1 MINPGNR
8 ICNLKSNVD
17 GFHLTCYDSNAG
29 ILCKVRYMNKFKE
42 KFAGLLRWLQPG
54 LGVKRWILAILL
66 GTTIIALGL
75 ALFVIDLYR
84 RAPET
89 WWLPLVSF
97 ASLRSLPR
105 LMRVI
110 IFEGLGAGI
119 IIWGIIGLNRSLLG
133 PFLRPGHTIVDRL
146 EKHQSRK
153 HGPKIVAIGGGHGL
167 ATLLRGLKTVSH
179 NIYAV
184 VTVADDGGSSGRL
197 RESLGILPPG
207 DVRNCLAALSDDE
220 DLLAQLFQYRF
231 ADANGSLGG
240 HSFGNLFISSMAEVT
255 GSFEQAIAESGRV
268 LAVSGRV
275 LPATL
280 ENVKLIADIKMI
292 DNVINRVEGESKIT
306 DASGKIQRVMLEPG
320 NPAAYPEVIQSLLS
334 ADLIVIG
341 PGSLYTS
348 ILPNLL
354 VKDITSAIRASQALK
369 IFICNVATQ
378 TGETEG
384 FSCGDHL
391 RVVDEHIGS
400 NLFDIVVAN
409 EVPPK
414 DYHPNVEG
422 VEVEDELRLKYNV
435 YIKDLIDVEH
445 PWRHDPQKI
454 TQALMDLLRERTGP
468 LTM

>member
-1 MINPGNR
+1 MDKI
-8 ICNLKSNVD
+8 
-17 GFHLTCYDSNAG
+17 
-29 ILCKVRYMNKFKE
+29 KE
-42 KFAGLLRWLQPG
+42 KIAGLYRWLRPG
-54 LGVKRWILAILL
+54 LGIKRWILAILL

-89 WWLPLVSF
+89 WWLPLISF
-97 ASLRSLPR
+97 ASLRYLPR
-105 LMRVI
+105 LVRVLV
-110 IFEGLGAGI
+110 FEALGLGI

-231 ADANGSLGG
+231 ATDDASLKG

-255 GSFEQAIAESGRV
+255 GSFEQAIAESGRE

-280 ENVKLIADIKMI
+280 ENVHLIADIRKPESKEI
-292 DNVINRVEGESKIT
+292 SRVVGESKVT
-306 DASGKIQRVMLEPG
+306 ETKGVIQRVMLEPN
-320 NPAAYPEVIQSLLS
+320 NPAAYPEVIQSVLS

-369 IFICNVATQ
+369 IFVCNVATQ
-378 TGETEG
+378 VGETEG

-391 RVVDEHIGS
+391 RVVEDHVGS
-400 NLFDIVVAN
+400 NIFDIIVAN
-409 EVPPK
+409 ETKPNE
-414 DYHPNVEG
+414 YHQNVEG
-422 VEVEDELRLKYNV
+422 VETEDELSMKYNV
-435 YIKDLIDVEH
+435 YKTDLIDVDH
-445 PWRHDPQKI
+445 PWRHDPDKI
-454 TQALMDLLRERTGP
+454 TQVLMDLLRERTGP

>member
-1 MINPGNR
+1 MDI
-8 ICNLKSNVD
+8 I
-17 GFHLTCYDSNAG
+17 
-29 ILCKVRYMNKFKE
+29 KE
-42 KFAGLLRWLQPG
+42 KVKGLLRWLQPG
-54 LGVKRWILAILL
+54 LGIKRWILAILL

-89 WWLPLVSF
+89 WWLPLISF
-97 ASLRSLPR
+97 ASLRDLPR

-110 IFEGLGAGI
+110 IFEALGLGI
-119 IIWGIIGLNRSLLG
+119 IVWGIIGLNRSLLG

-231 ADANGSLGG
+231 ANDDESLKG

-280 ENVKLIADIKMI
+280 ENVQLIADVRKSDSKEIS
-292 DNVINRVEGESKIT
+292 RVVGESKIT
-306 DASGKIQRVMLEPG
+306 ETGGIIKRVMLEPN
-320 NPAAYPEVIQSLLS
+320 NPAAYPEVIQSVLS

-354 VKDITSAIRASQALK
+354 VKDITSAIKASQALK
-369 IFICNVATQ
+369 IFVCNVATQ
-378 TGETEG
+378 AGETEG

-391 RVVDEHIGS
+391 RVVEDHVGS
-400 NLFDIVVAN
+400 NIFDIIVAN
-409 EVPPK
+409 DIKPSE
-414 DYHPNVEG
+414 YHQNVEG
-422 VEVEDELRLKYNV
+422 VETEDELSMKYNV
-435 YIKDLIDVEH
+435 YKTDLIDVEH
-445 PWRHDPQKI
+445 PWRHDSDKI
-454 TQALMDLLRERTGP
+454 TQVLMDLLRERTGP

>member
-1 MINPGNR
+1 M
-8 ICNLKSNVD
+8 D
-17 GFHLTCYDSNAG
+17 
-29 ILCKVRYMNKFKE
+29 ILKE
-42 KFAGLLRWLQPG
+42 KIKGLLRWLQPG
-54 LGVKRWILAILL
+54 LGIKRWILAILL

-75 ALFVIDLYR
+75 AVFVIDLYR

-89 WWLPLVSF
+89 WWLPLISF
-97 ASLRSLPR
+97 ASLRDLPR

-110 IFEGLGAGI
+110 IFEALGMGI
-119 IIWGIIGLNRSLLG
+119 IVWGIIGLNRSLLG

-231 ADANGSLGG
+231 ANSDGSLKG
-240 HSFGNLFISSMAEVT
+240 HSFGNLFISSMAEIT

-280 ENVKLIADIKMI
+280 ENVQLIGDVRKSDSKEIS
-292 DNVINRVEGESKIT
+292 RVVGESKIT
-306 DASGKIQRVMLEPG
+306 ETRGIIKRVMLEPN
-320 NPAAYPEVIQSLLS
+320 NPAAYPEVIQSVLS

-369 IFICNVATQ
+369 IFVCNVATQ
-378 TGETEG
+378 MGETEG

-391 RVVDEHIGS
+391 RVIEDHVGS
-400 NLFDIVVAN
+400 NIFDIIVAN
-409 EVPPK
+409 DIKPSE
-414 DYHPNVEG
+414 YHQNIEG
-422 VEVEDELRLKYNV
+422 VETEDELSMKYNV
-435 YIKDLIDVEH
+435 YKTDLIDVEH
-445 PWRHDPQKI
+445 PWRHDSDKI
-454 TQALMDLLRERTGP
+454 TQVLMDLLRERTGP

>member
-1 MINPGNR
+1 MDI
-8 ICNLKSNVD
+8 I
-17 GFHLTCYDSNAG
+17 
-29 ILCKVRYMNKFKE
+29 KE
-42 KFAGLLRWLQPG
+42 KVKGLLRWLQPG
-54 LGVKRWILAILL
+54 LGIKRWILAILL

-75 ALFVIDLYR
+75 AVFVIDLYR

-89 WWLPLVSF
+89 WWLPLISF
-97 ASLRSLPR
+97 ASLRDLPR

-110 IFEGLGAGI
+110 IFEALGMVI
-119 IIWGIIGLNRSLLG
+119 IVWGIIGLNRSLLG

-167 ATLLRGLKTVSH
+167 ATLLRGLKSVSH

-231 ADANGSLGG
+231 ANADGSLKG

-280 ENVKLIADIKMI
+280 ENVQLIADVRKSDSKEIS
-292 DNVINRVEGESKIT
+292 RVVGESKIT
-306 DASGKIQRVMLEPG
+306 ETGGIIKRVMLEPN
-320 NPAAYPEVIQSLLS
+320 NPAAYPEVIQSVLS

-354 VKDITSAIRASQALK
+354 VKDITSAIKASQALK
-369 IFICNVATQ
+369 IFVCNVATQ
-378 TGETEG
+378 AGETDG

-391 RVVDEHIGS
+391 RVVEDHVGS
-400 NLFDIVVAN
+400 NIFDIIVAN
-409 EVPPK
+409 DIKPSE
-414 DYHPNVEG
+414 YHQNVEG
-422 VEVEDELRLKYNV
+422 VETEDELSLKYNV
-435 YIKDLIDVEH
+435 YKTDLIDVEH
-445 PWRHDPQKI
+445 PWRHDSDKI
-454 TQALMDLLRERTGP
+454 TQVLMDLLRERTGP

>member
-1 MINPGNR
+1 MDI
-8 ICNLKSNVD
+8 I
-17 GFHLTCYDSNAG
+17 
-29 ILCKVRYMNKFKE
+29 KE
-42 KFAGLLRWLQPG
+42 KVKGLLRWLQPG
-54 LGVKRWILAILL
+54 LGIKRWILAILL

-75 ALFVIDLYR
+75 AVFVIDLYR

-89 WWLPLVSF
+89 WWLPLISF
-97 ASLRSLPR
+97 ASLRDLPR

-110 IFEGLGAGI
+110 IFEALGLGI
-119 IIWGIIGLNRSLLG
+119 IVWGIIGLNRSLLG

-231 ADANGSLGG
+231 ANDDESLKG

-280 ENVKLIADIKMI
+280 ENVQLIADVRKSDSKEIS
-292 DNVINRVEGESKIT
+292 RVVGESKIT
-306 DASGKIQRVMLEPG
+306 ETGGIIKRVMLEP
-320 NPAAYPEVIQSLLS
+320 NSPAAYPEVIQSVLS

-354 VKDITSAIRASQALK
+354 VKDITSAIKASQALK
-369 IFICNVATQ
+369 IFVCNVATQ
-378 TGETEG
+378 AGETEG

-391 RVVDEHIGS
+391 RVVEDHVGS
-400 NLFDIVVAN
+400 NIFDIIVAN
-409 EVPPK
+409 DIKPSE
-414 DYHPNVEG
+414 YHQNVEG
-422 VEVEDELRLKYNV
+422 VETEDELSMKYNV
-435 YIKDLIDVEH
+435 YKTDLIDVEH
-445 PWRHDPQKI
+445 PWRHDSDKI
-454 TQALMDLLRERTGP
+454 TQVLMDLLRERTGP

>member
-1 MINPGNR
+1 MDNI
-8 ICNLKSNVD
+8 
-17 GFHLTCYDSNAG
+17 
-29 ILCKVRYMNKFKE
+29 KE
-42 KFAGLLRWLQPG
+42 KITGLHRWLRPG
-54 LGVKRWILAILL
+54 LGIKRWILAILL

-97 ASLRSLPR
+97 ASLRYLPR
-105 LMRVI
+105 LVRVLV
-110 IFEGLGAGI
+110 FEALGLGI

-231 ADANGSLGG
+231 ATDDGSLKG

-280 ENVKLIADIKMI
+280 ENVQLIADIREPESKEI
-292 DNVINRVEGESKIT
+292 RRVVGESKVT
-306 DASGKIQRVMLEPG
+306 ETKGVIQRVMLEPN
-320 NPAAYPEVIQSLLS
+320 NPAAYPEVIQSVLS

-369 IFICNVATQ
+369 IFVCNVATQ
-378 TGETEG
+378 VGETEG

-391 RVVDEHIGS
+391 RVVEDHVGS
-400 NLFDIVVAN
+400 NIFDIIVAN
-409 EVPPK
+409 ETKPNE
-414 DYHPNVEG
+414 YHQNVEG
-422 VEVEDELRLKYNV
+422 VETEDELSMKYNV
-435 YIKDLIDVEH
+435 YKTDLIDIDH
-445 PWRHDPQKI
+445 PWRHDPDKI
-454 TQALMDLLRERTGP
+454 TQVLMDLLRERTGP

>member
-1 MINPGNR
+1 MNP
-8 ICNLKSNVD
+8 
-17 GFHLTCYDSNAG
+17 
-29 ILCKVRYMNKFKE
+29 FKE
-42 KFAGLLRWLQPG
+42 RIKSLLRWLQPG
-54 LGVKRWILAILL
+54 LGVKRWILAILI

-84 RAPET
+84 KTPDS
-89 WWLPLVSF
+89 WLLPLVSF

-105 LMRVI
+105 LVRVI
-110 IFEGLGAGI
+110 VFELLGVGI
-119 IIWGIIGLNRSLLG
+119 IVWGLIGLNRSLLG
-133 PFLRPGHTIVDRL
+133 PYLRPGHNIVDRL

-167 ATLLRGLKTVSH
+167 ATLLRGIKTLSH

-184 VTVADDGGSSGRL
+184 VSVADDGGSSGRL

-220 DLLAQLFQYRF
+220 DLLTHLFQYRF
-231 ADANGSLGG
+231 ADAEGTLKG

-280 ENVKLIADIKMI
+280 ENVKLIADIKTEENSKAVRI
-292 DNVINRVEGESKIT
+292 EGESKIT
-306 DASGKIQRVMLEPG
+306 ETVGIIKRVMLEPG
-320 NPAAYPEVIQSLLS
+320 NPAAYPEVIQSILS

-348 ILPNLL
+348 IMPNLL
-354 VKDITSAIRASQALK
+354 VRDITAAIRASQALK
-369 IFICNVATQ
+369 IFVCNVAAEV
-378 TGETEG
+378 GETEG
-384 FSCGDHL
+384 FTCGDHL
-391 RVVDEHIGS
+391 KVIDDHVGS

-409 EVPPK
+409 EVSPTV
-414 DYHPNVEG
+414 YNPNVEG
-422 VEVEDELRLKYNV
+422 IEIEEELRLKYNL
-435 YIKDLIDVEH
+435 YQKDLIDEEH
-445 PWRHDPQKI
+445 PWRHDSDKL
-454 TQALMDLLRERTGP
+454 ALVLIDLLRERTGP

>member
-1 MINPGNR
+1 MNR
-8 ICNLKSNVD
+8 IES
-17 GFHLTCYDSNAG
+17 
-29 ILCKVRYMNKFKE
+29 KVTSI
-42 KFAGLLRWLQPG
+42 LRWLQPG

-66 GTTIIALGL
+66 GTTIIAIGL
-75 ALFVIDLYR
+75 AVFVIDLYR
-84 RAPET
+84 GTPES
-89 WWLPLVSF
+89 WWLTLVSL
-97 ASLRSLPR
+97 ATLRSLPR
-105 LMRVI
+105 FVRVI
-110 IFEGLGAGI
+110 VFEVLGTGI

-167 ATLLRGLKTVSH
+167 ATLLRGLKGVSH

-184 VTVADDGGSSGRL
+184 VSVADDGGSSGRL

-231 ADANGSLGG
+231 TNNGDGNLEG

-280 ENVKLIADIKMI
+280 ENVKLIANIREPENNELI
-292 DNVINRVEGESKIT
+292 RVLGESKIT
-306 DASGKIQRVMLEPG
+306 ETVGAIQKVMLEPG
-320 NPAAYPEVIQSLLS
+320 NPSAYPEVIQSLLS
-334 ADLIVIG
+334 ADLIVVG

-354 VKDITSAIRASQALK
+354 VRDITSAIRASQALK

-378 TGETEG
+378 QGETERY
-384 FSCGDHL
+384 SCGDHI
-391 RVVDEHIGS
+391 RVVEEHVGS
-400 NLFDIVVAN
+400 NLFDIIVAN
-409 EVPPK
+409 DVAPTK
-414 DYHPNVEG
+414 YHKNVEG
-422 VEVEDELRLKYNV
+422 VRIEEELQMKYNI
-435 YIKDLIDVEH
+435 YKADLIDVEN
-445 PWRHDPQKI
+445 PWRHDPEKTAQ
-454 TQALMDLLRERTGP
+454 TLMDLLRERTGP

>member
-1 MINPGNR
+1 MMKQIEER
-8 ICNLKSNVD
+8 IKS
-17 GFHLTCYDSNAG
+17 F
-29 ILCKVRYMNKFKE
+29 
-42 KFAGLLRWLQPG
+42 LRWLQPG
-54 LGVKRWILAILL
+54 LGVKRWILAILI

-84 RAPET
+84 KTPES
-89 WWLPLVSF
+89 WFLPLVSL

-105 LMRVI
+105 LVRVVVFEI
-110 IFEGLGAGI
+110 IGAAIIVWGL
-119 IIWGIIGLNRSLLG
+119 IGLNRSLLG
-133 PFLRPGHTIVDRL
+133 PYLRPGHDIVDRL

-153 HGPKIVAIGGGHGL
+153 HGPRIVAIGGGHGL
-167 ATLLRGLKTVSH
+167 ATLLRGIKTVSH

-220 DLLAQLFQYRF
+220 DLLTHLFQYRF
-231 ADANGSLGG
+231 AEADGTLKG

-280 ENVKLIADIKMI
+280 ENVKLIADIKKEE
-292 DNVINRVEGESKIT
+292 DKKAVRVEGESKIRK
-306 DASGKIQRVMLEPG
+306 SQGLIQRVMLEPG
-320 NPAAYPEVIQSLLS
+320 NPAAYPEVIQSILS

-348 ILPNLL
+348 IMPNLL
-354 VKDITSAIRASQALK
+354 VRDITSAIRASQALK
-369 IFICNVATQ
+369 IFVCNVAEEK
-378 TGETEG
+378 GETEG
-384 FSCGDHL
+384 FTCGDHL
-391 RVVDEHIGS
+391 RVVEEHIGS
-400 NLFDIVVAN
+400 NLFDIVVVN
-409 EVPPK
+409 SISPTR
-414 DYHPNVEG
+414 YNPNIQG
-422 VEVEDELRLKYNV
+422 IEVEEELQLKYNV
-435 YIKDLIDVEH
+435 YQKDLIDEEH
-445 PWRHDPQKI
+445 PWRHDSIKLAMVLI
-454 TQALMDLLRERTGP
+454 DLLRERTGP

>member
-1 MINPGNR
+1 M
-8 ICNLKSNVD
+8 D
-17 GFHLTCYDSNAG
+17 
-29 ILCKVRYMNKFKE
+29 ILKE
-42 KFAGLLRWLQPG
+42 KIKGLLRWLQPG
-54 LGVKRWILAILL
+54 LGIKRWILAILL

-75 ALFVIDLYR
+75 AVFVIDLYR

-89 WWLPLVSF
+89 WWLPLISF
-97 ASLRSLPR
+97 ASLRDLPR

-110 IFEGLGAGI
+110 IFEALGMGI
-119 IIWGIIGLNRSLLG
+119 IVWGIIGLNRSLLG

-167 ATLLRGLKTVSH
+167 ATLLRGLKSVSH

-231 ADANGSLGG
+231 ANADGSLKG

-280 ENVKLIADIKMI
+280 ENVQLIGDVRKSDSKEIS
-292 DNVINRVEGESKIT
+292 RVVGESKIT
-306 DASGKIQRVMLEPG
+306 ETRGIIKRVMLEPN
-320 NPAAYPEVIQSLLS
+320 NPAAYPEVIQSVLS

-369 IFICNVATQ
+369 IFVCNVATQ
-378 TGETEG
+378 AGETEG

-391 RVVDEHIGS
+391 RVIEDHVGS
-400 NLFDIVVAN
+400 NIFDIIVAN
-409 EVPPK
+409 DIKPSE
-414 DYHPNVEG
+414 YHQNVEG
-422 VEVEDELRLKYNV
+422 VETEDELSMKYNV
-435 YIKDLIDVEH
+435 YKTDLIDVEH
-445 PWRHDPQKI
+445 PWRHDSDKI
-454 TQALMDLLRERTGP
+454 TQVLMDLLRERTGP

>member
-1 MINPGNR
+1 
-8 ICNLKSNVD
+8 
-17 GFHLTCYDSNAG
+17 
-29 ILCKVRYMNKFKE
+29 MNKFKS
-42 KFAGLLRWLQPG
+42 KLASIIRWLQPG

-66 GTTIIALGL
+66 GTTIIAIGL
-75 ALFVIDLYR
+75 AVFVIDLYR
-84 RAPET
+84 GAPGT
-89 WWLPLVSF
+89 WWLTLVSL

-105 LMRVI
+105 IVRVI
-110 IFEGLGAGI
+110 VFEVLGTGI

-133 PFLRPGHTIVDRL
+133 PFLRPGHTIVDSL
-146 EKHQSRK
+146 EKHHSRK

-167 ATLLRGLKTVSH
+167 ATLLRGLKGVSH

-231 ADANGSLGG
+231 TSEDGNLKG
-240 HSFGNLFISSMAEVT
+240 HSFGNLFISSMAEIT

-280 ENVKLIADIKMI
+280 ENVKLIADIRGLK
-292 DNVINRVEGESKIT
+292 DNEVKRVVGESKIT
-306 DASGKIQRVMLEPG
+306 ETPGIIQQIMLEPG
-320 NPAAYPEVIQSLLS
+320 NPSAYPEVIQSLLS
-334 ADLIVIG
+334 ADLIVVG

-348 ILPNLL
+348 IMPNLL
-354 VKDITSAIRASQALK
+354 VRDISSAIRASQALK

-378 TGETEG
+378 KGETEG
-384 FSCGDHL
+384 YTCGDHL
-391 RVVDEHIGS
+391 RVVEEHVGS
-400 NLFDIVVAN
+400 NLFDIIVAN
-409 EVPPK
+409 EVAPTK
-414 DYHPNVEG
+414 YHQNVEG
-422 VEVEDELRLKYNV
+422 VRIEDELQMKYNV
-435 YIKDLIDVEH
+435 YKTDLIDVEN
-445 PWRHDPQKI
+445 PWRHDPGKI
-454 TQALMDLLRERTGP
+454 AQTLMDLLRERTGP

>member
-1 MINPGNR
+1 MDK
-8 ICNLKSNVD
+8 L
-17 GFHLTCYDSNAG
+17 
-29 ILCKVRYMNKFKE
+29 KE
-42 KFAGLLRWLQPG
+42 KITGLLRWLQPG
-54 LGVKRWILAILL
+54 LGIKRWILAILL

-75 ALFVIDLYR
+75 AVFVIDLYR
-84 RAPET
+84 RTPDA
-89 WWLPLVSF
+89 WWLPLISF
-97 ASLRSLPR
+97 ASLRDLPR
-105 LMRVI
+105 LVRVI
-110 IFEGLGAGI
+110 VFEALGMGI
-119 IIWGIIGLNRSLLG
+119 IIWGIIGLNKSLLG

-231 ADANGSLGG
+231 ANDDKSLKG

-280 ENVKLIADIKMI
+280 ENVQLIADIQKPASKEI
-292 DNVINRVEGESKIT
+292 IRVVGESKVTETAGI
-306 DASGKIQRVMLEPG
+306 IQRVMLEPN

-354 VKDITSAIRASQALK
+354 VRDITSAIRASQALK
-369 IFICNVATQ
+369 IFVCNVATQ
-378 TGETEG
+378 VGETEG

-391 RVVDEHIGS
+391 RVIEDHVGS
-400 NLFDIVVAN
+400 NIFDIIVAN
-409 EVPPK
+409 NIKPGEF
-414 DYHPNVEG
+414 HQNVEG
-422 VEVEDELRLKYNV
+422 VETEDELSMKYNV
-435 YIKDLIDVEH
+435 YTSDLIDIEH
-445 PWRHDPQKI
+445 PWRHDPDKI
-454 TQALMDLLRERTGP
+454 TQVLIDLLRERTGP

>member
-1 MINPGNR
+1 MDI
-8 ICNLKSNVD
+8 I
-17 GFHLTCYDSNAG
+17 
-29 ILCKVRYMNKFKE
+29 KE
-42 KFAGLLRWLQPG
+42 KVKGLLRWLQPG
-54 LGVKRWILAILL
+54 LGIKRWILAILL

-75 ALFVIDLYR
+75 AVFVIDLYR

-89 WWLPLVSF
+89 WWLPLISF
-97 ASLRSLPR
+97 ASLRDLPR

-110 IFEGLGAGI
+110 IFEALGLGI
-119 IIWGIIGLNRSLLG
+119 IVWGIIGLNRSLLG

-167 ATLLRGLKTVSH
+167 ATLLRGLKKVSH

-231 ADANGSLGG
+231 ANADESLKG

-280 ENVKLIADIKMI
+280 ENVQLIADVRKSDSKEIS
-292 DNVINRVEGESKIT
+292 RVVGESKIT
-306 DASGKIQRVMLEPG
+306 ETGGIIKRVMLEPN
-320 NPAAYPEVIQSLLS
+320 NPAAYPEVIQSVLS

-354 VKDITSAIRASQALK
+354 VKDITSAIKASQALK
-369 IFICNVATQ
+369 IFVCNVATQ
-378 TGETEG
+378 AGETEG

-391 RVVDEHIGS
+391 RVGISPEC
-400 NLFDIVVAN
+400 
-409 EVPPK
+409 
-414 DYHPNVEG
+414 
-422 VEVEDELRLKYNV
+422 
-435 YIKDLIDVEH
+435 
-445 PWRHDPQKI
+445 
-454 TQALMDLLRERTGP
+454 
-468 LTM
+468 